1 MSFRSTT
8 GLVGIGLP
16 PLPGTVG
23 VVGVVGLVGVVGVV
37 GVTGGV
43 GVVDPPP
50 LLPLPGLLPLFPL
63 PLPGLLPFPSP
74 GSGVPFRSVLRPSVT

>member
-8 GLVGIGLP
+8 GVVGLGFP

-23 VVGVVGLVGVVGVV
+23 VVGFVGLVGVV

-43 GVVDPPP
+43 DVVDPPL
-50 LLPLPGLLPLFPL
+50 LLPLPGLLPLFPP

-74 GSGVPFRSVLRPSVT
+74 GSGVPFRSVLRPSVF